1 MGHEFISDVLQPLSV
16 FGGIAMIIWASA
28 KAKLEHRKLDMQR
41 GQTTLSQPQVSQ
53 PQDTAVLAELKALK
67 QQMAEMH
74 STSHGFDIS
83 FDEALGRLEG
93 RVGRLE
99 TKSAA
104 SASTSAATSSASADA
119 ATLRNGQGQ

>member
-1 MGHEFISDVLQPLSV
+1 VQAK
-16 FGGIAMIIWASA
+16 IAKMKAETEVQRGASA
-28 KAKLEHRKLDMQR
+28 PL
-41 GQTTLSQPQVSQ
+41 PN
-53 PQDTAVLAELKALK
+53 DTVLAELKAMR
-67 QQMAEMH
+67 QQMEQMQ

-104 SASTSAATSSASADA
+104 SAGTSAATSSASADA